1 MNTIPKRKRIRV
13 LSFILALTLCF
24 STQFTFE
31 THAEDL
37 RKKQKDLENDLSE
50 MNQNKAKLGNE
61 LSSKA
66 KSLTNLVK
74 EIDKTRNELDLA
86 KAREIG
92 QYEMMKK
99 RIQYM
104 YEASSGNFFTSLLE
118 SKSMTDLLNRAEFFS
133 TVSQYDREMLEK
145 LQTIHKEIKQKRAD
159 LLAKQSEMEKQQKQL
174 TANYNQLISM
184 ISSTSSKLED
194 YKAQIAAAEEA
205 KKAAEEAKKENENSM
220 NSNDSSDSTENTEKP
235 SKPEETP
242 SKPEEKPSKPEEKPS
257 KPQKPSS
264 NTELALFAA
273 ILECEA
279 GSTNYDGL
287 LAVATVIMN
296 RKESPKYPNTITGVI
311 YQKGQF
317 SPTWSGKLDKVLQRG
332 AKPLCYTVAKD
343 ALNGKRHSAV
353 KNCYQFRASWTGH
366 SGTVIGGNVFF

>member
-66 KSLTNLVK
+66 KALTNLVK

-235 SKPEETP
+235 SRPEETL

>member
-145 LQTIHKEIKQKRAD
+145 LQTIHKDIKEKEND
-159 LLAKQSEMEKQQKQL
+159 LLTKQREMEKQQTQL
-174 TANYNQLISM
+174 TENYNQLISM
-184 ISSTSSKLED
+184 ISSTSSKIED

-220 NSNDSSDSTENTEKP
+220 NSNDSSDSNENTEKP
-235 SKPEETP
+235 SKPEEKP
-242 SKPEEKPSKPEEKPS
+242 SKPEEEPSKPEEKPS

>member
-50 MNQNKAKLGNE
+50 MNQNKAKLGDE

-66 KSLTNLVK
+66 KALTNLVK

-145 LQTIHKEIKQKRAD
+145 LQTIHKEIKQKEAD
-159 LLAKQSEMEKQQKQL
+159 LLVKQSEMEKQQKQL
-174 TANYNQLISM
+174 TENYNQLLSM
-184 ISSTSSKLED
+184 ISSTSTKLED

-220 NSNDSSDSTENTEKP
+220 NSNDSSDSNENTEK
-235 SKPEETP
+235 P

-343 ALNGKRHSAV
+343 ALNGKRHAAV

>member
-66 KSLTNLVK
+66 KALTNLVK

-145 LQTIHKEIKQKRAD
+145 LQTIHKEIKQKKAD

-296 RKESPKYPNTITGVI
+296 RKESPKYPNTITGVV

>member
-66 KSLTNLVK
+66 KALTNLVK

-145 LQTIHKEIKQKRAD
+145 LQTIHKEIKQKKAD

>member
-145 LQTIHKEIKQKRAD
+145 LQTIHKEIKQKEAD

-366 SGTVIGGNVFF
+366 SGIVIGGNVFF

>member
-66 KSLTNLVK
+66 KALTNLVK

-296 RKESPKYPNTITGVI
+296 RKESPKYPNTITGVV